1 MTKSDILQVLNR
13 YTWPVQATNKQVFI
27 VIDENNFGDVAD
39 DILALDVPAWGTKYT
54 IKKGDKF
61 LCLKDYVMVDNDEVA
76 YVAGKTYTSE
86 EDDCIKDEECTVEHD
101 MSGQAD
107 FFEYF
112 KPLQ

>member
-39 DILALDVPAWGTKYT
+39 DIIALGNPTYGTKYK
-54 IKKGDKF
+54 IRKGDKF
-61 LCLKDYVMVDNDEVA
+61 LCLKDYIMDDGSVA
-76 YVAGKTYTSE
+76 YVEGKTYTSE
-86 EDDCIKDEECTVEHD
+86 KDDHIEDEDCTVEHNMAD
-101 MSGQAD
+101 QND